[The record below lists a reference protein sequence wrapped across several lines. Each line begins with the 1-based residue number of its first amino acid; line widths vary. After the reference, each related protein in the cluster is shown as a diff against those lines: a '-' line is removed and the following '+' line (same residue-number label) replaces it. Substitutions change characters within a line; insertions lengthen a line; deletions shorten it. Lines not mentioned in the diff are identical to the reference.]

1 MSEYL
6 AFSGDDFDVKKW
18 INETLEKTEEDQLD
32 TAITSVLTKLQLL
45 SDETGSAIED
55 CVDRSIAAVPQIV
68 LSFSLYSKNRIKSYL

>member
-18 INETLEKTEEDQLD
+18 INEALEKTEEDQLD
-32 TAITSVLTKLQLL
+32 TTITSVLTKLQLL

-68 LSFSLYSKNRIKSYL
+68 FSFFFNLNL